1 MNNLKRF
8 KGFLYIAVLGL
19 FSMTACK
26 TTSKSGQGAIIGS
39 TAGGAIGGLIG
50 KEKDKT
56 AVGFIIGAAVGG
68 TAGALIGRYMDKQ
81 ADELE
86 RELEDADVER
96 VGEGI
101 LITFDSGLL
110 FDFDSY
116 ALRGETKQNL
126 RNLAST
132 LSEYGETNILI
143 EGHTDSKG
151 ADTYNMKLSKQR
163 SDAVADY
170 LKIQGVGGNRLVI
183 KGYGEEQPVATN
195 DTDLGRQENRR
206 VEVAIIANDELKR
219 EAKNGQLN

>member
-1 MNNLKRF
+1 MSKLKNF
-8 KGFLYIAVLGL
+8 KGLFFIAIFGL

-56 AVGFIIGAAVGG
+56 AVGFIIGAAIGG

-81 ADELE
+81 AAELE
-86 RELEDADVER
+86 RELEDAEVER

-116 ALRGETKQNL
+116 ALRSETKQNL

-132 LSEYGETNILI
+132 LSEYGETNVLI

-151 ADTYNMKLSKQR
+151 ADEYNAKLSRER
-163 SDAVADY
+163 SSAVADY
-170 LKIQGVGGNRLVI
+170 LKLQGVSGNRLVI

-195 DTDLGRQENRR
+195 DTDLGRQKNRR
-206 VEVAIIANDELKR
+206 VEVAIIANDNLKE
-219 EAKNGQLN
+219 EAEKGRLN